1 MFLQFVVVLI
11 GGVMLVLML
20 WEPHL
25 EGRNVNATV
34 FQVYFNDPF
43 LAYAYTASLPG
54 FWLLYQAF
62 QALGHVRE
70 GRTFSPATVQAV
82 RTIKYCALAVAGFVV
97 GGVAWLFLYMSGK
110 DDIAGGVA
118 IGLFFIIVFAVIAA
132 AAAMFER
139 ILQKAMDAGNSL
151 NRAVSP

>member
-25 EGRNVNATV
+25 EGRNENATV

-54 FWLLYQAF
+54 FWLLYQAY
-62 QALGHVRE
+62 QALGLVGE
-70 GRTFSPATVQAV
+70 GRAFSPATVQAV
-82 RTIKYCALAVAGFVV
+82 RTIKYCALAVIGFLAG
-97 GGVAWLFLYMSGK
+97 GEAWLFLYQSRTE
-110 DDIAGGVA
+110 DIAGGVA
-118 IGLFFIIVFAVIAA
+118 IGLFFIIVFAVIAMA
-132 AAAMFER
+132 AAVLER
-139 ILQKAMDAGNSL
+139 FLQNRLPQNAVAGQAS
-151 NRAVSP
+151 